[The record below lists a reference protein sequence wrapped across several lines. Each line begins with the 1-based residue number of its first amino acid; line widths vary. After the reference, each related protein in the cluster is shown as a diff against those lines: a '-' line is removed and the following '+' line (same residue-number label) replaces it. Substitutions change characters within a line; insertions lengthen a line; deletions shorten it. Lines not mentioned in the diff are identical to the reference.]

1 MALSND
7 IISQFVKITNDKTE
21 EKKETII
28 YGTVVVSNST
38 KYVKIDGSD
47 LLTPIMATADAQ
59 DGDRVTVMIKNHTA
73 TITGNVSSPAAR
85 SADVKGMGSDY
96 QKLSNKIDQLE
107 NLVADKVD
115 TEALNTVTG
124 RIDYLVSDNTVIKQ
138 NLTALQSDNI
148 TINNRLTAAEADIT
162 ELKAD
167 KLDIDTLIQD
177 LNNRLTALEKKVK

>member
-47 LLTPIMATADAQ
+47 LLTPIMASADAT

-73 TITGNVSSPAAR
+73 TVTGNVSSPAAR
-85 SADVKGMGSDY
+85 SADVKGMRTDY
-96 QKLSNKIDQLE
+96 QKLRNKIDQLQ
-107 NLVADKVD
+107 K
-115 TEALNTVTG
+115 
-124 RIDYLVSDNTVIKQ
+124 
-138 NLTALQSDNI
+138 
-148 TINNRLTAAEADIT
+148 
-162 ELKAD
+162 
-167 KLDIDTLIQD
+167 
-177 LNNRLTALEKKVK
+177 